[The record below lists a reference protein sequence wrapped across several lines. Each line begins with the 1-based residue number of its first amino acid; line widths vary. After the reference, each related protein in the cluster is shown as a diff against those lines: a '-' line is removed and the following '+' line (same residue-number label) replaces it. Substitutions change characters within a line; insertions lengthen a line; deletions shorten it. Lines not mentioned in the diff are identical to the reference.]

1 MTHLR
6 FLTLAASVS
15 AAALSF
21 GNSACAQA
29 SAEPQAGA
37 ESSQLEEI
45 VVTARRRQESLQAV
59 PIAVTALGGD
69 ELARRDVR
77 GGADLQNVV
86 PSFNVNSAFG
96 RESGF
101 VSIRGF
107 GTTYSGTVANPG
119 VTSYFAEVATPGG
132 LVTPA
137 TYFDLQNVQVLKG
150 PQGTLFGRN
159 SLGGAVLFEPRRP
172 GNQFGGFITG
182 VLGNYDRREVE
193 GAVDVPLIEDKLLV
207 RIAGQVAR
215 RDGYQKDYL
224 TGVDYNNRE
233 YESGRVSVLW
243 RPTDNIENLAIYS
256 HLHSKNNGTGYV
268 LSYVNMQG
276 LPGLYLAATTF
287 LGTPVNLG
295 TALAQQD
302 ARGPYSV
309 ATNSRP
315 QGLTEVNTFQDT
327 LTWRASDNITVKNI
341 ASYSRMRQIWA
352 REDYDGT
359 QYPFFDTVRTPV
371 PLLLPNGTGGLI
383 SPAQGINKTG
393 DYINQKTFSEEL
405 QVQGQFFGDALQLT
419 SGVYYQ
425 KDKPATYGVNILE
438 YYLAPGQTQ
447 ATNATLTATSAET
460 KSVYAQGTWDFG
472 KMSDS
477 LSGLK
482 LTVGGRHTWDKV
494 TGVSNSFRIPY
505 PNAFSAAL
513 PAATAVLGPNNIVTQ
528 TFAGLSTNLPGFC
541 SYLPAAGDTRSGA
554 PYDCVTTAHQKS
566 EANTWLV
573 SLDYQITQDKLI
585 YVASRHGYKAGGVN
599 NSGPPVLRSYSPETV
614 TDAEVG
620 FKGDWRLTDNIQL
633 RTNLSVYIA
642 RQKGIQRLAN
652 ITYQGQNASPVL
664 SGSTGDAY
672 GGEFE
677 FTLQAYE
684 RLEIT
689 GFYSHNHFKY
699 DKLIDDYTVD
709 GATGAVRPCMPT
721 DPGFRFFDTRA
732 TNTGVCE
739 STLKLHAQYTPLH
752 KYNLGARYH
761 VLKGEQ
767 GDLSFGANYS
777 YQTAMDSGIRA
788 VPGTDHI
795 KGYGLLSASIDWRNI
810 MGSSVS
816 GSIFGTNLTDTN
828 FVQGTFNTGTTLGIV
843 SKVYGEPKMYGVR
856 LKYDF

>member
-1 MTHLR
+1 MHFR
-6 FLTLAASVS
+6 FLALAASVS

-21 GNSACAQA
+21 GHSAYAQA
-29 SAEPQAGA
+29 SDGASEGAQAGA
-37 ESSQLEEI
+37 ESSELEEV

-119 VTSYFAEVATPGG
+119 VTSYFAEVPTPGG

-215 RDGYQKDYL
+215 RDGYQKDFL

-243 RPTDNIENLAIYS
+243 RPADNIENLAIYS

-268 LSYVNMQG
+268 LSYVDMQG
-276 LPGLYLAATTF
+276 LPGLYFAATSF
-287 LGTPVNLG
+287 AGTPVNLAA
-295 TALAQQD
+295 ALAQQD

-341 ASYSRMRQIWA
+341 ASYSRMRQVWA

-359 QYPFFDTVRTPV
+359 QYPYFDAVRPPL
-371 PLLLPNGTGGLI
+371 PLLFPTPTGLV
-383 SPAQGINKTG
+383 SPAQDLDKTA
-393 DYINQKTFSEEL
+393 DYINQKTFTEEL
-405 QVQGQFFGDALQLT
+405 QVQGQFFNDALQLT
-419 SGVYYQ
+419 TGAYYQ
-425 KDKPATYGVNILE
+425 KDKPASYGVNILE

-447 ATNATLTATSAET
+447 AANVGFTATTAET

-477 LSGLK
+477 LHGLK

-494 TGVSNSFRIPY
+494 VGVSNSVRLPY

-513 PAATAVLGPNNIVTQ
+513 PAATALNSPLAPI
-528 TFAGLSTNLPGFC
+528 FAALSADLPGYC
-541 SYLPAAGDTRSGA
+541 TYLPAPGDVRSGA
-554 PYDCVTTAHQKS
+554 PYDCVTVARQKS

-573 SLDYQITQDKLI
+573 SLDYQITPDKLV
-585 YVASRHGYKAGGVN
+585 YVASRHGYKGGGVN
-599 NSGPPVLRSYSPETV
+599 NSGPPVLRAYSPETV

-620 FKGDWRLTDNIQL
+620 FKGDWRVSDNIRL
-633 RTNLSVYIA
+633 RTNLSVYVA
-642 RQKGIQRLAN
+642 RQKGIQRIAN
-652 ITYQGQNASPVL
+652 IIYQGQNASPVL
-664 SGSTGDAY
+664 TGSTGNAY

-689 GFYSHNHFKY
+689 GFYSHNRFKY
-699 DKLIDDYTVD
+699 DKLVDDYTID
-709 GATGAVRPCMPT
+709 ATTGAVRACNPA
-721 DPGFRFFDTRA
+721 DPGFKFFDTRA

-739 STLKLHAQYTPLH
+739 SGIKLHAAYTPLH
-752 KYNLGARYH
+752 KYNIGARYH
-761 VLKGEQ
+761 VLKGEA

-777 YQTAMDSGIRA
+777 YQTAMTSGMRA
-788 VPGTDHI
+788 MPGTDFI
-795 KGYGLLSASIDWRNI
+795 KGYGLLSASIDWQHI
-810 MGSSVS
+810 MGSNVS